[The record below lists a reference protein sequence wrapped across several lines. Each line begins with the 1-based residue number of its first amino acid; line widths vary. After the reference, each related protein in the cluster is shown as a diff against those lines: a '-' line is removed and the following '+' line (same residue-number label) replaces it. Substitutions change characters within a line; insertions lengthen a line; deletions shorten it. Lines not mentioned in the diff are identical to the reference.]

1 MIYMNIID
9 DAFGWVG
16 DRLSDIVRSL
26 LFYIDNIVYNLIPII
41 YKLFIYLSK
50 LNLMDASG
58 ELSNLI
64 NRVYTLLGIFMLFK
78 VSFSLL
84 QYMVDPNAFSDSS
97 KGFGKLVTNV
107 LVAMVLLVSVPTIFS
122 KALELQSAIVES
134 NAIGQLIMGQGNGEN
149 SIISDGKINAENVES
164 MAKDVQFL
172 MFGAFYSLNTNS
184 EDFSSCRTSDGDD
197 NSNAAIFGTRDM
209 ALKEGCLEQV
219 SNAISNYTNASAYGA
234 TLKDFFKYADDDG
247 TIKDERK
254 FEHFEKLVAWRNS
267 DGAYNINYMPIISTV
282 CGIYVVILLLSFT
295 IDIATRSIKLCFLQ
309 MVAPIAIVSYID
321 PKETIH
327 QGKLH
332 NWISQCGK
340 TYGSLFLRLATVFFT
355 MFLVSAVAS
364 SVFAATDE
372 KGLKSQI
379 ISAGG
384 SDYSIWIYLFL
395 IIGIFMF
402 AKQVPNMIESI
413 FGIKG
418 GDMQLNPLK
427 NAGML
432 GIGGVAG
439 FAGGLALGSIGNTYA
454 NIKKNQDLEAK
465 LAEGKINEDTY
476 KKLHRGGWNLAGSAI
491 GGGISTAF
499 RAGKIGI
506 KGGNPYKNAMLA
518 AKQSSDRRNSR
529 AAGYGFMQ
537 NTRERFKDTFGV
549 ESDVGITDEIK
560 SKIKK
565 LNIQKANAERDE
577 HMAAHQMQ
585 QFMTQMIEKNPNV
598 SKSART
604 AFSTNEDGS
613 SVYND
618 YDSYMDACVEDYKNK
633 LTKNDANAL
642 DELYKELQSQK
653 GEGKISTQEYDSRLA
668 ELVSQ
673 TPEEIVSRQ
682 DFDIYNE
689 ARKARD
695 EADAR
700 SIDLD
705 KQINQLQQ
713 TENYRHK
720 GEGK

>member
-1 MIYMNIID
+1 MVYMNLLG
-9 DAFGWVG
+9 DAAAWVG
-16 DRLSDIVRSL
+16 DRLWDIVRSL
-26 LFYIDNIVYNLIPII
+26 LFFIDNIVYNLIPVI

-58 ELSNLI
+58 ELSNLV

-97 KGFGKLVTNV
+97 KGIGKLITNV

-122 KALELQSAIVES
+122 KAIELQSAIVES
-134 NAIGQLIMGQGNGEN
+134 NAIGQLIMGQANGEN
-149 SIISDGKINAENVES
+149 SIISDGKINTENVES

-172 MFGAFYSLNTNS
+172 MFGAFYSLNTSS
-184 EDFSSCRTSDGDD
+184 EDFSSCRTGNSDD

-219 SNAISNYTNASAYGA
+219 SKAIANYDNASANGV
-234 TLKDFFKYADDDG
+234 TIKDFFKYAEDDG
-247 TIKDERK
+247 TVKDERK
-254 FEHFEKLVAWRNS
+254 FEHFEKLVSWRNS
-267 DGAYNINYMPIISTV
+267 DGAYNINYMPLISTA

-332 NWISQCGK
+332 NWVSQCGK
-340 TYGSLFLRLATVFFT
+340 PYGSLFLRLATVFFT
-355 MFLVSAVAS
+355 MFLDSAVAS
-364 SVFAATDE
+364 SVFAAADE

-418 GDMQLNPLK
+418 GDMQLNPFK

-432 GIGGVAG
+432 GLGGVAG
-439 FAGGLALGSIGNTYA
+439 AAGGLALGSIGNTYA
-454 NIKKNQDLEAK
+454 NIKKNQDLDAQ
-465 LAEGKINEDTY
+465 LAEGKISEETY
-476 KKLHRGGWNLAGSAI
+476 NQLHRSNFNLARSAI
-491 GGGISTAF
+491 GGGMSSAF

-506 KGGNPYKNAMLA
+506 KGGNPFKNAMLA
-518 AKQSSDRRNSR
+518 TKQSTDRRNSR
-529 AAGYGFMQ
+529 AAGYGFVQ
-537 NTRERFKDTFGV
+537 NTKERFKDTFGV

-560 SKIKK
+560 SRIKK
-565 LNIQKANAERDE
+565 LNIAKANAERDE

-585 QFMTQMIEKNPNV
+585 QLMTQVIEKNPNAT
-598 SKSART
+598 KSVMA
-604 AFSTNEDGS
+604 AFSTNSDGS
-613 SVYND
+613 SGYDD
-618 YDSYMDACVEDYKNK
+618 YDSYMDSYINSYKET
-633 LTKNDANAL
+633 LTQDDANAL
-642 DELYKELQSQK
+642 DDLYKDLQSK
-653 GEGKISTQEYDSRLA
+653 KGKISTQEYDSERANLF
-668 ELVSQ
+668 
-673 TPEEIVSRQ
+673 PEDIISRQ
-682 DFDIYNE
+682 DFDICNE

-705 KQINQLQQ
+705 KKINQLQQ
-713 TENYRHK
+713 TENYRRK
-720 GEGK
+720 GKGK

>member
-1 MIYMNIID
+1 MIYMD
-9 DAFGWVG
+9 LLGDAFGWVG
-16 DRLSDIVRSL
+16 DRLWDIVRSL
-26 LFYIDNIVYNLIPII
+26 MFFIDNIVYNLIPVI

-58 ELSNLI
+58 ELSNLV

-97 KGFGKLVTNV
+97 KGIGKLITNV

-122 KALELQSAIVES
+122 KAIELQSAIVES

-149 SIISDGKINAENVES
+149 SIISDDKINAENVES

-219 SNAISNYTNASAYGA
+219 SNAISSYTNASASGV
-234 TLKDFFKYADDDG
+234 TLKDFFKYAEDDG
-247 TIKDERK
+247 TVKDERK
-254 FEHFEKLVAWRNS
+254 FERFAKLVSWRNS
-267 DGAYNINYMPIISTV
+267 DGAYNINYMPLISTA
-282 CGIYVVILLLSFT
+282 CGIYVVLLLLSFT

-332 NWISQCGK
+332 NWASQCGK

-364 SVFAATDE
+364 SVFAAADE
-372 KGLKSQI
+372 KGLKSHI

-418 GDMQLNPLK
+418 GDMQLNPFK

-432 GIGGVAG
+432 GLGGIAGGVAG
-439 FAGGLALGSIGNTYA
+439 FAGGLSLGSIGNTYA
-454 NIKKNQDLEAK
+454 NIKKNQDLKAQ
-465 LAEGKINEDTY
+465 LDEGKIDKETY
-476 KKLHRGGWNLAGSAI
+476 DQLHRGGWNLAGSAI
-491 GGGISTAF
+491 GGGISSAF

-518 AKQSSDRRNSR
+518 TKQSTDRRNSR
-529 AAGYGFMQ
+529 AAGYGFVQ

-565 LNIQKANAERDE
+565 LNIAKANAERDE

-585 QFMTQMIEKNPNV
+585 QLMTQVIEKNPNAT
-598 SKSART
+598 KSVMA
-604 AFSTNEDGS
+604 AFSTNSDGS
-613 SVYND
+613 SGYDD
-618 YDSYMDACVEDYKNK
+618 YDSYMDSYVNSYKDN
-633 LTKNDANAL
+633 LTKDDANAL

-653 GEGKISTQEYDSRLA
+653 GKISTQEYDSRLA
-668 ELVSQ
+668 DLFSED
-673 TPEEIVSRQ
+673 IISRQ
-682 DFDIYNE
+682 DFDICNDVK
-689 ARKARD
+689 KARD
-695 EADAR
+695 KADAI

-720 GEGK
+720 DKGK

>member
-1 MIYMNIID
+1 MIFLAND
-9 DAFGWVG
+9 FGWVLG
-16 DRLSDIVRSL
+16 RLND
-26 LFYIDNIVYNLIPII
+26 LFRGLMFAIDNIIYSLIPII
-41 YKLFIYLSK
+41 YKLFIYISE
-50 LNLMDASG
+50 LNLLESSTALTD
-58 ELSNLI
+58 LV

-97 KGFGKLVTNV
+97 KGIGKLVTNV
-107 LVAMVLLVSVPTIFS
+107 LVAMILLVSVPTLFS
-122 KALELQSAIVES
+122 KAVEIQSAIVES
-134 NAIGQLIMGQGNGEN
+134 NAIGQLILGNSNGNGTITDE
-149 SIISDGKINAENVES
+149 KLNAENIGI
-164 MAKDVQFL
+164 MARDVQFL
-172 MFGAFYSLNTNS
+172 MFGAFYTLNTT
-184 EDFSSCRTSDGDD
+184 DFPSCSSSTSG
-197 NSNAAIFGTRDM
+197 NNKELPNAIPFGTVEM
-209 ALKEGCLEQV
+209 ALKNNGQCLSEVNEGLASYE
-219 SNAISNYTNASAYGA
+219 NAAADRVTLAS
-234 TLKDFFKYADDDG
+234 FFKQADDNG
-247 TIKDERK
+247 TITDSRN
-254 FEHFEKLVAWRNS
+254 FSHFNTLLSWKN
-267 DGAYNINYMPIISTV
+267 DNGTYNINYMPLISTA
-282 CGIYVVILLLSFT
+282 CGIYIVLLLLSFT
-295 IDIATRSIKLCFLQ
+295 IDIGVRSIKLCFLQ

-332 NWISQCGK
+332 NWASQCGK
-340 TYGSLFLRLATVFFT
+340 VYMSLFIRLATVFFT
-355 MFLVSAVAS
+355 MFLVSAIAS
-364 SVFAATDE
+364 SVMYTE
-372 KGLKSQI
+372 VGNGGLNKEIQSI
-379 ISAGG
+379 GG
-384 SDYSIWIYLFL
+384 SEYTIWIYTFL
-395 IIGIFMF
+395 ILGAFTF

-418 GDMQLNPLK
+418 GDMQLNPFK

-432 GIGGVAG
+432 GLGGIAG
-439 FAGGLALGSIGNTYA
+439 AAGGLALGSIGNTYA
-454 NIKKNQDLEAK
+454 NIKKNQDLKAQLKE
-465 LAEGKINEDTY
+465 EKIDEDTY
-476 KKLHRGGWNLAGSAI
+476 KQLHRNPLNLAGSAI
-491 GGGISTAF
+491 GGGISSAF

-565 LNIQKANAERDE
+565 LNIAKANAERDE

-598 SKSART
+598 SKSVRT
-604 AFSTNEDGS
+604 AFSTNPDGS
-613 SVYND
+613 SVYDNYNSYAND
-618 YDSYMDACVEDYKNK
+618 YIESYIKTNDTDDAK
-633 LTKNDANAL
+633 AL
-642 DELYKELQSQK
+642 DELYQELQSQK
-653 GEGKISTQEYDSRLA
+653 GDISAQEYDSRLA
-668 ELVSQ
+668 DLASQ

-682 DFDIYNE
+682 DFDIYND

-700 SIDLD
+700 SISLD

-720 GEGK
+720 DKGK